1 MVGGR
6 GEPGRLRL
14 DGLEQ
19 PDSLPT
25 IPLALIEVQ
34 GLTRYYADR
43 PAIQDL
49 TFSVP
54 RRQVLG
60 FLGPNGAGKSTT
72 MRILTGYLGPSA
84 GTATVAGFDLVDQ
97 SLEARRH
104 IGYLPETTPL
114 YKEMR
119 VASFLDMMCRLRGV
133 PAAKRRARVDAS
145 VEVCGLTDRRHE
157 VIGRLSR
164 GLRQRVGLA
173 QAIVHD
179 PEVLIL
185 DEPTAGLDPAQT
197 RETRELITR
206 LGRDHTVVLS
216 SHILPEVS
224 ATCDR
229 VLIINHGRLVADDT
243 PANLARIVAG
253 AEGAEIE
260 MVLQGDRGEIER
272 RMGALPGVE
281 KMAISPA
288 GEGDWR
294 VVVNASKAD
303 MRDELARAA
312 VEAGFGLRQLQA
324 RTLSLEDVFMHLTTE
339 EPA

>member
-1 MVGGR
+1 M
-6 GEPGRLRL
+6 
-14 DGLEQ
+14 
-19 PDSLPT
+19 
-25 IPLALIEVQ
+25 IEVQ

-54 RRQVLG
+54 RGQVLG

-84 GTATVAGFDLVDQ
+84 GAATVAGFDLVDH

-119 VASFLDMMCRLRGV
+119 VAGFLHMLCRLRGV
-133 PAAKRRARVDAS
+133 PAAKRRARVDAAI
-145 VEVCGLTDRRHE
+145 EACGLSDRRNE

-243 PANLARIVAG
+243 PANLARSVAG
-253 AEGAEIE
+253 AEGVEIE

-272 RMGALPGVE
+272 RMGAVPGVE
-281 KMAISPA
+281 KVAISPA

-294 VVVNASKAD
+294 VVVKAAKAD
-303 MRDELARAA
+303 LRDELARAA
-312 VEAGFGLRQLQA
+312 LGAGFGLRQLQA

-339 EPA
+339 EPE

>member
-1 MVGGR
+1 
-6 GEPGRLRL
+6 
-14 DGLEQ
+14 
-19 PDSLPT
+19 
-25 IPLALIEVQ
+25 LIEVQ
-34 GLTRYYADR
+34 GLTRFYAGR

-54 RRQVLG
+54 RGQVLG

-72 MRILTGYLGPSA
+72 MRILTGYLGPGS
-84 GTATVAGFDLVDQ
+84 GTATVAGFDVVDQ
-97 SLEARRH
+97 SLEARRR

-119 VASFLDMMCRLRGV
+119 VAAFLDLMCRLRGV
-133 PAAKRRARVDAS
+133 PASRRRVRVDAAI
-145 VEVCGLTDRRHE
+145 EACGLKERRHE

-197 RETRELITR
+197 RETRELIVS
-206 LGRDHTVVLS
+206 LGRQHTVILS
-216 SHILPEVS
+216 SHILPEVA
-224 ATCDR
+224 ATCER
-229 VLIINHGRLVADDT
+229 VLIINHGRLIADDT
-243 PANLARIVAG
+243 PANLARSVAG
-253 AEGAEIE
+253 GQGVEIE
-260 MVLQGDRGEIER
+260 MVVAGDRAEIER
-272 RMGALPGVE
+272 RVIALPGVE
-281 KMAISPA
+281 NVALSRA
-288 GEGDWR
+288 GEGTWR
-294 VVVNASKAD
+294 VVVKASKAD
-303 MRDELARAA
+303 MRDELART
-312 VEAGFGLRQLQA
+312 VVDAGFGLRELQA

>member
-6 GEPGRLRL
+6 GEPGKLRFDRLI
-14 DGLEQ
+14 GIA
-19 PDSLPT
+19 LPT

-34 GLTRYYADR
+34 GLTRYYAGR

-54 RRQVLG
+54 RGQVLG

-72 MRILTGYLGPSA
+72 MRILTGYLGPSS
-84 GTATVAGFDLVDQ
+84 GTASVAGFDLVDQ

-114 YKEMR
+114 YTEMR
-119 VASFLDMMCRLRGV
+119 VTSFLDMMCRLRGV
-133 PAAKRRARVDAS
+133 PASRRRARVDAA
-145 VEVCGLTDRRHE
+145 VEACGLTERRHE

-173 QAIVHD
+173 QAIAHD

-197 RETRELITR
+197 RETRELITA
-206 LGRDHTVVLS
+206 LGRRHTVILS

-224 ATCDR
+224 ATCER
-229 VLIINHGRLVADDT
+229 VLIINQGRLVADDT
-243 PANLARIVAG
+243 PANLARSVAG
-253 AEGAEIE
+253 VQGAEVE
-260 MVLQGDRGEIER
+260 MVLQGDRAEIQR
-272 RMGALPGVE
+272 RLSALPGVDE
-281 KMAISPA
+281 VEISPA
-288 GEGDWR
+288 GDGAWR
-294 VVVNASKAD
+294 VAVKASKPD

-312 VEAGFGLRQLQA
+312 VEAGFGLRELQA

-339 EPA
+339 EPS

>member
-1 MVGGR
+1 MVGGH
-6 GEPGRLRL
+6 GEPGRLRF
-14 DGLEQ
+14 DGLEE
-19 PDSLPT
+19 PDSVPT

-54 RRQVLG
+54 RGQVLG

-84 GTATVAGFDLVDQ
+84 GTATVAGFDLVDH

-119 VASFLDMMCRLRGV
+119 VAAFLDMLCRLRGV

-145 VEVCGLTDRRHE
+145 IEACGLTDRRHE

-243 PANLARIVAG
+243 PANLARSVAG

-272 RMGALPGVE
+272 RMRALPGVE
-281 KMAISPA
+281 NVAISPA

-294 VVVNASKAD
+294 VVVKASKAD